1 MSCNCNDNN
10 VLKSDATAS
19 ISSTNLILTTKDIL
33 SPINEGRLAF
43 RLINSVPS
51 SGANLPVLLSI
62 NGGTSAIPIYDKYG
76 NIMYGYGI
84 RPYAILKGYYGNNGS
99 GGTAHVQLVN
109 YPFYRQPRG

>member
-43 RLINSVPS
+43 RLI
-51 SGANLPVLLSI
+51 
-62 NGGTSAIPIYDKYG
+62 
-76 NIMYGYGI
+76 
-84 RPYAILKGYYGNNGS
+84 
-99 GGTAHVQLVN
+99 
-109 YPFYRQPRG
+109 